1 MFGCIKDVKNNINT
15 GGIGLGLVI
24 CKLITNTFGGEINFK
39 SKYKKGSTFE
49 FTFEIDE
56 FTNQEVTELE

>member
-24 CKLITNTFGGEINFK
+24 CKLITNTFGGEISFT
-39 SKYKKGSTFE
+39 SEYKKGSTFS
-49 FTFEIDE
+49 FTFELEE
-56 FTNQEVTELE
+56 FSRHEILEV